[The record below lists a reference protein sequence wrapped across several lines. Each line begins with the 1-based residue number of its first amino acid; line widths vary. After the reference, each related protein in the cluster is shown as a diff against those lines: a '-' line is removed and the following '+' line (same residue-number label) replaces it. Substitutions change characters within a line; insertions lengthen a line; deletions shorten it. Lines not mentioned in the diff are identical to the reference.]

1 MSKIDRL
8 LEAYKCFV
16 SLPWEA
22 NLAGAQ
28 KTWFLIYEKTEE
40 RALRSRMVEFELATQ
55 DAEHGWIQEDLT
67 NIFPR
72 WMAEQEYRE
81 SYFQSPEDL
90 ELLLPQ
96 FKSDLKEQLASV
108 LSSPEANEHCVVALS
123 GLGCLFGLLRVS
135 ELIPELAPQIR
146 GRLLL
151 FFPGEYD
158 SNNYRF
164 LDARDGWNYL
174 AVPIT
179 AYDTAERQS

>member
-1 MSKIDRL
+1 MSKLDRL
-8 LEAYKCFV
+8 LQAYKRFV
-16 SLPWEA
+16 SLPWETD
-22 NLAGAQ
+22 LAGAQ
-28 KTWFLIYEKTEE
+28 KTWFLIYEKAEE
-40 RALRSRMVEFELATQ
+40 RALRFGLAEFELATREAGHEWLHV
-55 DAEHGWIQEDLT
+55 DVTDT
-67 NIFPR
+67 FPT

-81 SYFQSPEDL
+81 SYFQMPEDL
-90 ELLLPQ
+90 DLLLPQ
-96 FKSDLKEQLASV
+96 FKNDLREQLAST
-108 LSSPEANEHCVVALS
+108 LIDPRASQHCVVALS

-135 ELIPELAPQIR
+135 ELIPELAPRIR

-151 FFPGEYD
+151 FFPGEFD

>member
-1 MSKIDRL
+1 MSKLDRL
-8 LEAYKCFV
+8 LQAYKRFV
-16 SLPWEA
+16 SLPWETH
-22 NLAGAQ
+22 LAGAQ
-28 KTWFLIYEKTEE
+28 KTWFLIYEKFEE
-40 RALRSRMVEFELATQ
+40 RALRSRLAEFELATRE
-55 DAEHGWIQEDLT
+55 AGHEWLHADLT
-67 NIFPR
+67 NRFPE

-96 FKSDLKEQLASV
+96 FRSDLNEQLASV
-108 LSSPEANEHCVVALS
+108 LNKPEANEHCVVALS

-179 AYDTAERQS
+179 AYDTAERSS